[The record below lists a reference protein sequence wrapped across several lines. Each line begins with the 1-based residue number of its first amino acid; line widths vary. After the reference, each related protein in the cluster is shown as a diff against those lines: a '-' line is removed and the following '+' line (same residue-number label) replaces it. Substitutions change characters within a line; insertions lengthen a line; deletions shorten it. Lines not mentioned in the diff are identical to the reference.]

1 MLRRRELIMFSP
13 LQYIS
18 RGKTAADQ
26 FSYICAALDQGCR
39 WIQLRFKNA
48 PTAHITGL
56 AAKVRT
62 RCTAYG
68 AILIINDHPLIAR
81 IAEAD
86 GVHLGLNDMTV
97 PEALEIAGP
106 GKIIG
111 GTANTLDDV
120 LKRADE
126 GCHYI
131 TLGPL
136 RFIAAKEN
144 PSPVLGVQGYQ
155 DILSCLVR
163 RNISIPIYAMG
174 GILQEDVA
182 GLMQAGVAGVAVSSL
197 ITFYPDKLQLM
208 AQLNRHDFFSTLDS
222 SRYKSPEHSQKDSE
236 R

>member
-18 RGKTAADQ
+18 RGGTAADQ
-26 FSYICAALDQGCR
+26 FNHICSALDEGCR

-68 AILIINDHPLIAR
+68 ATLIINDHPLIAR
-81 IAEAD
+81 ITEAD
-86 GVHLGLNDMTV
+86 GVHLGLNDMTA

-111 GTANTLDDV
+111 CTANTLDDV

-136 RFIAAKEN
+136 RFTAAKE
-144 PSPVLGVQGYQ
+144 SPRAVLSIQGYQ

-182 GLMQAGVAGVAVSSL
+182 GLMQAGIAGVAVSRL
-197 ITFYPDKLQLM
+197 IAFYPDKQQLM
-208 AQLNRHDFFSTLDS
+208 AQFNRYDFSSMLDS
-222 SRYKSPEHSQKDSE
+222 RRYESPDHH
-236 R
+236 

>member
-1 MLRRRELIMFSP
+1 MFSP

-18 RGKTAADQ
+18 RGRTAADQ
-26 FSYICAALDQGCR
+26 FSHICTALDEGCR

-48 PTAHITGL
+48 PTADITGL

-62 RCTAYG
+62 RCAAYG
-68 AILIINDHPLIAR
+68 ATLIINDHPLIAR

-86 GVHLGLNDMTV
+86 GVHLDLNGMTA
-97 PEALEIAGP
+97 PEALEIMGP

-111 GTANTLDDV
+111 GTAHTLDDI

-131 TLGPL
+131 ALGPL
-136 RFIAAKEN
+136 RFMAAKED
-144 PSPVLGVQGYQ
+144 PRPVLGIQGYH

-163 RNISIPIYAMG
+163 RNVSIPIYAMG

-182 GLMQAGVAGVAVSSL
+182 GLMKAGVAGVAVSSL
-197 ITFYPDKLQLM
+197 IVT
-208 AQLNRHDFFSTLDS
+208 
-222 SRYKSPEHSQKDSE
+222 
-236 R
+236 